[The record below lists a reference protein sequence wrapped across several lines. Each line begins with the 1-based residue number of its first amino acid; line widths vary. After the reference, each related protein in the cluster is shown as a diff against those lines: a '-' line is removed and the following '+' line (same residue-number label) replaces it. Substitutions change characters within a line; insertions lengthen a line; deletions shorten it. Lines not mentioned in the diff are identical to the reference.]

1 MRPHLKCSP
10 LCADV
15 YCSSPCNLFMSE
27 LLDPETFRTVLDA
40 LQTGVSVADR
50 NGKILFWNQGAERL
64 TGHKRHEVV
73 GRSCRDNIL
82 LQCDDQGCIACGGT
96 CPITSTLHEG
106 KPQEAKMQLRHKE
119 GHPVHVLMRAAPLR
133 DPHGSII
140 GIVESFDE
148 QEFAAERDRNRH
160 TLAQHGCIDE
170 TTCIPN
176 HEFTQFH
183 LRKNLSSF
191 ASYHLPFGV
200 IVIQVDRLEH
210 FRAAYGLPA
219 SDAIL
224 RVVAQ
229 TMTNEFRPSDFVGR
243 WANDQFLAILIS
255 CGDHGVEKTFERIR
269 KIVAC
274 AGLRWW
280 SDELSVTTSV
290 GYASVQADDTVESLL
305 RRAQGSL
312 ERAAEKAAVS
322 VAVGRLPSPV
332 GSEV

>member
-1 MRPHLKCSP
+1 
-10 LCADV
+10 
-15 YCSSPCNLFMSE
+15 MSE
-27 LLDPETFRTVLDA
+27 LQDPEIFRTVLDT

-64 TGHKRHEVV
+64 TGHKRHQVV

-82 LQCDDQGCIACGGT
+82 LQCNGQGCVACGAT
-96 CPITSTLHEG
+96 CPIARTLHEG
-106 KPQEAKMQLRHKE
+106 KAQEAKMQLRHKE
-119 GHPVHVLMRAAPLR
+119 GHPVHVLMRIAPLR

-140 GIVESFDE
+140 GLVESFDE
-148 QEFAAERDRNRH
+148 QGFATERDRNRH
-160 TLAQHGCIDE
+160 TLAEHGCIDD
-170 TTCIPN
+170 TTAIPN

-200 IVIQVDRLEH
+200 IVIQVDRLAH
-210 FRAAYGLPA
+210 FRAAYGPPA

-229 TMTNEFRPSDFVGR
+229 TMKSAFRPSDFVGR
-243 WANDQFLAILIS
+243 WANDQFLAILIN

-269 KIVAC
+269 NIVTC

-290 GYASVQADDTVESLL
+290 GHASVQADDTVESLL
-305 RRAQGSL
+305 LRAQSSL
-312 ERAAEKAAVS
+312 HRASKKTAVS
-322 VAVGRLPSPV
+322 VEVSMLASPV
-332 GSEV
+332 NSEV